1 MARNKK
7 RRNIYLVLSITW
19 FLLILFLSSQTAD
32 ISSELSGGLT
42 EKFLILLERIKLVE
56 KNAHLDHNLVEN
68 FHSIIR
74 KLAHMFEYFVLAIFT
89 YNYLYYDSRKN
100 NQIIIFS
107 ILTVILA
114 ASVDEL
120 FQTTIDGRAG
130 QISDVLIDTSGGI
143 LAIFMSYYYKKLKAR
158 KFINS

>member
-1 MARNKK
+1 M
-7 RRNIYLVLSITW
+7 LSITW